1 MYAFAQQKIYG
12 MTLSPVP
19 GGSALLVGDTAGFV
33 VKMST
38 AASVDSAPGIN
49 AHIGGLD
56 ADQSFIGSGLP
67 LPPPENWT
75 NNAPLGYSVP
85 VGERVLVQLNPTGQG
100 VPKGITKGIPVA
112 SDFALNNNFARSDVY
127 TPPNPDPLPP
137 GAASATIPTLPLG
150 SWPPLGS
157 MVNTNRLFAGIGSA
171 NTLSI
176 DLIAETLLTSATH
189 GTISNG
195 IADWT
200 VTGKFSVVSENPNAR
215 VGVSLVDMGTGL
227 WSVVGILAALAQR
240 KDSGEGARVDTSLM
254 ETGMAWMTNPIANYS
269 ASGKLPKRM
278 GSATAMLAPYEVFET
293 ADAHVFIG
301 CGADRMF
308 QKMAAALGQ
317 PGMAQDERF
326 ATNAARVANRDVL
339 HRDLEAI
346 TCAQSTDAIVDTLR
360 AAGVPVSAVN
370 DLSKLL
376 NEPQVLAL
384 GLHQDLSV
392 QSDSGASTILAA
404 IGTPIRFNGERFY
417 NGHLSARVG
426 QDTDTVLAVSNQP
439 DPTA

>member
-1 MYAFAQQKIYG
+1 MKPLSGQRVVDLTQNVAGPYCTQILADLGAEVIKIERPGSGDDTRHWTPQLASGISATYA
-12 MTLSPVP
+12 TLNRGKLSVALDLNDPAGQAALRRMLLPDDIVVHSLKP
-19 GGSALLVGDTAGFV
+19 GSAEARG
-33 VKMST
+33 
-38 AASVDSAPGIN
+38 
-49 AHIGGLD
+49 
-56 ADQSFIGSGLP
+56 
-67 LPPPENWT
+67 
-75 NNAPLGYSVP
+75 LGY
-85 VGERVLVQLNPTGQG
+85 EDL
-100 VPKGITKGIPVA
+100 K
-112 SDFALNNNFARSDVY
+112 
-127 TPPNPDPLPP
+127 PNCPGLIYCAISAFGNIGPLSSLPGYDPLIQ
-137 GAASATIPTLPLG
+137 A
-150 SWPPLGS
+150 
-157 MVNTNRLFAGIGSA
+157 FAGIM
-171 NTLSI
+171 SI
-176 DLIAETLLTSATH
+176 
-189 GTISNG
+189 
-195 IADWT
+195 
-200 VTGKFSVVSENPNAR
+200 TGHDGAPPAR